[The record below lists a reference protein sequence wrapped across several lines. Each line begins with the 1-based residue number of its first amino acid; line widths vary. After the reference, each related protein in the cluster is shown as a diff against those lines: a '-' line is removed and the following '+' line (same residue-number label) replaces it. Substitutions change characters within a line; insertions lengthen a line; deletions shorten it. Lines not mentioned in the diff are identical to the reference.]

1 MPHEPLILVPGLM
14 CDHAVWEPLLPA
26 LAKGRDCVVVDH
38 GHASSLVVM
47 AQQLLDAA
55 PARFGLA
62 GHSMGARVALEVV
75 RLAPQ
80 RVSRVAL
87 LDTGYLPCAAGAA
100 GEEEAN
106 KRHALLRVAQEQGVR
121 AMAQV
126 WVQGMVHPGRLGDVE
141 LVERILAMFS
151 RKSADVFAAQIAALL
166 DRPDASDVLRGL
178 RVPTLLCCG
187 AQDSWSPPSQH
198 ADMHRLVPPSTAAVL
213 DTISDAGHMAPME
226 RPEAMAAAL
235 LRWLET
241 VESA

>member
-26 LAKGRDCVVVDH
+26 LSPGRHCTVVDH
-38 GHASSLVVM
+38 GHASSLVTM

-55 PARFGLA
+55 PARFALA

-87 LDTGYLPCAAGAA
+87 LDTGYLPRAAGAA
-100 GEEEAN
+100 GEEEAA
-106 KRHALLRVAQEQGVR
+106 KRHALLKVAQEQGVR

-126 WVQGMVHPGRLGDVE
+126 WVQGMVHPARLGDAA

-151 RKSADVFAAQIAALL
+151 RKSAEVFAAQITALL
-166 DRPDASDVLRGL
+166 TRPDASDVLRNL
-178 RVPTLLCCG
+178 QVPTLLGCG
-187 AQDSWSPPSQH
+187 AQDSWSPPAQH
-198 ADMHRLVPPSTAAVL
+198 EAMLQLLPPAAEGVI
-213 DTISDAGHMAPME
+213 DVVEEAGHMAPME
-226 RPEAMAAAL
+226 RPEAVAAGM
-235 LRWLET
+235 LRWLQT
-241 VESA
+241 GVFV